1 MKPLSPLAAAI
12 PVLWLATT
20 LQDAPAQEVPAP
32 ASQLKKFEPFIG
44 DWQVS
49 GTMRATADAP
59 ETPWTAR
66 ESLRWALGGHFVQQE
81 LLIEFGEAMPSLAFT
96 GFMGWDNEHQRYV
109 SLGASNLGEVA
120 HMEPQF
126 PDDNTM
132 IVARTGFMEGQLM
145 VERNILKI
153 GDGTYSFEIE
163 MAMGDGPFFTT
174 VKGTAT
180 RSAARGQALAVEAT
194 MSMAPPAAEMAT
206 FEKFVGESDIVG
218 TMIPAPGAPEMPIT
232 GTETF
237 SMIMGGT
244 VMKNRVIGDAGPGA
258 PPYEGIGF
266 TAWNPVDQCYDMI
279 SVDNMGMSGKAQLR
293 DMGNGVFVGTASAM
307 MYGQPTVT
315 RTILTCDAQG
325 IPVSVVADSIAGTG
339 DVQRVFSG
347 KYSRK

>member
-1 MKPLSPLAAAI
+1 
-12 PVLWLATT
+12 
-20 LQDAPAQEVPAP
+20 
-32 ASQLKKFEPFIG
+32 
-44 DWQVS
+44 
-49 GTMRATADAP
+49 
-59 ETPWTAR
+59 
-66 ESLRWALGGHFVQQE
+66 
-81 LLIEFGEAMPSLAFT
+81 
-96 GFMGWDNEHQRYV
+96 
-109 SLGASNLGEVA
+109 
-120 HMEPQF
+120 MEPQF

-132 IVARTGFMEGQLM
+132 IVVRTGFMEGELFI
-145 VERNILKI
+145 ERNILRI

-163 MAMGDGPFFTT
+163 MATGDGPFFTT
-174 VKGTAT
+174 VKGSAT
-180 RSAARGQALAVEAT
+180 RSAARGQALAVEAS
-194 MSMAPPAAEMAT
+194 MSMAPAAAEMAALA
-206 FEKFVGESDIVG
+206 KWVGESEVVG

-244 VMKNRVIGDAGPGA
+244 VLKNRVIGDAGPGA

-279 SVDNMGMSGKAQLR
+279 SIDNMGMSGKAQLR
-293 DMGNGVFVGTASAM
+293 DMGNGVFVGTASTM

-325 IPVSVVADSIAGTG
+325 IPVSVVADAIAGSG

>member
-1 MKPLSPLAAAI
+1 
-12 PVLWLATT
+12 
-20 LQDAPAQEVPAP
+20 
-32 ASQLKKFEPFIG
+32 
-44 DWQVS
+44 
-49 GTMRATADAP
+49 
-59 ETPWTAR
+59 
-66 ESLRWALGGHFVQQE
+66 
-81 LLIEFGEAMPSLAFT
+81 MPSLAFT

-120 HMEPQF
+120 RMEPQF

-132 IVARTGFMEGQLM
+132 IVARTGFMEGELF

-163 MAMGDGPFFTT
+163 MAMGGGPFFT
-174 VKGTAT
+174 
-180 RSAARGQALAVEAT
+180 
-194 MSMAPPAAEMAT
+194 
-206 FEKFVGESDIVG
+206 
-218 TMIPAPGAPEMPIT
+218 
-232 GTETF
+232 
-237 SMIMGGT
+237 
-244 VMKNRVIGDAGPGA
+244 
-258 PPYEGIGF
+258 IGF

-279 SVDNMGMSGKAQLR
+279 SIDNMGMSGKAQLR